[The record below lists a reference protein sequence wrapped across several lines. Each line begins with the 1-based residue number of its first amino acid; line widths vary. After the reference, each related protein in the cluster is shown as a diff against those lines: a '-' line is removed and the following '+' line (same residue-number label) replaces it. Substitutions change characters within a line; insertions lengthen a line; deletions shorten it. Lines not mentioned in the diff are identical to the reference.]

1 MCRLLKINLLKI
13 FMIRK
18 YDMKNDIWL
27 RFMKI
32 GAWLG
37 CHQMPDRSF
46 FIKNKQFP
54 LCARCTGVIIGY
66 IFVFASASFYL
77 LPIWIC
83 FDFGLIMFLDWLV
96 QFMGIKE
103 SSNFRRLITGIIG
116 GIGVMSLEIYVL
128 LEILQFISEKIIRDV
143 FL

>member
-1 MCRLLKINLLKI
+1 MVIKH
-13 FMIRK
+13 
-18 YDMKNDIWL
+18 DMKNDIWL

-66 IFVFASASFYL
+66 IFVFASAAFYL
-77 LPIWIC
+77 LPVWIC
-83 FDFGLIMFLDWLV
+83 FDFCLVMFLDWLV
-96 QFMGIKE
+96 QFMRIKK

-128 LEILQFISEKIIRDV
+128 LKILHFISGKIIRDV

>member
-1 MCRLLKINLLKI
+1 
-13 FMIRK
+13 
-18 YDMKNDIWL
+18 
-27 RFMKI
+27 
-32 GAWLG
+32 
-37 CHQMPDRSF
+37 
-46 FIKNKQFP
+46 
-54 LCARCTGVIIGY
+54 
-66 IFVFASASFYL
+66 
-77 LPIWIC
+77 
-83 FDFGLIMFLDWLV
+83 MFLDWLV